1 MVNRLPIRSITL
13 TGALFALGLSALPA
27 LAHDS
32 APAAPTAIPD
42 AVVRQIGLS
51 NASCTP
57 GKAAF
62 SDDGKYLALNVDCGE
77 TRAGRRVWIVDLAA
91 NTATPATPPLGGSDP
106 NGETIVQDGT
116 EVQWAGAT
124 LFVATSMETRAAR
137 RGDPTYWSD
146 RHFSVKPGQAP
157 QALTQR
163 QLPATVKAKFEHPYG
178 RFPVE
183 EVLPDTDNDVVA
195 DGIFRIGKHLAWIS
209 SDANDNVFLRTRTGN
224 GPIRELSRGGWEL
237 TSLQY
242 DPKRL
247 IYPSRNG
254 IIVYDLDA
262 GQPTRITVTHADA
275 RPVAWLASSRKLAY
289 TSTRG
294 CNGKAQPG
302 ARALCIIYLP

>member
-1 MVNRLPIRSITL
+1 MNALSIRPPALAGTLLALATLP
-13 TGALFALGLSALPA
+13 LPA

-77 TRAGRRVWIVDLAA
+77 TRAGRRVWIIDLAA

-106 NGETIVQDGT
+106 NGETIVEDGT
-116 EVQWAGAT
+116 EVLWSGAT
-124 LFVATSMETRAAR
+124 VYITTSMETHGAR
-137 RGDPTYWSD
+137 RGDPAYWD
-146 RHFSVKPGQAP
+146 ERFFSSRPGQAP
-157 QALTQR
+157 QALR
-163 QLPATVKAKFEHPYG
+163 QLPPAVLARFEHPFG

-195 DGIFRIGKHLAWIS
+195 DGVFRIGKHLAWIS
-209 SDANDNVFLRTRTGN
+209 NDANDNVFLRTRTGK

-242 DPKRL
+242 DSNRL

-254 IIVYDLDA
+254 IIVYALDA
-262 GQPTRITVTHADA
+262 GQPTRISFTHADA
-275 RPVAWLASSRKLAY
+275 RPVAWLAAGRKLAY

-294 CNGKAQPG
+294 CDGKAQPG
-302 ARALCIIYLP
+302 KLALCLLNLP

>member
-1 MVNRLPIRSITL
+1 MVNRFPIRNITL
-13 TGALFALGLSALPA
+13 TGALLTLTLPA

-32 APAAPTAIPD
+32 APESPTTIPD

-51 NASCTP
+51 SKDCSP

-62 SDDGKYLALNVDCGE
+62 SDDGKRLALNVDCGE
-77 TRAGRRVWIVDLAA
+77 TRAGRRVWIIDLST

-116 EVQWAGAT
+116 EVQWSGDT

-137 RGDPTYWSD
+137 KGDPTYWAD

-163 QLPATVKAKFEHPYG
+163 QLPATVKAKFEHPFG

-183 EVLPDTDNDVVA
+183 EVLPDTDNNAVV

-209 SDANDNVFLRTRTGN
+209 SDVNDNVFLRTRTGK

-237 TSLQY
+237 SSLQY

-254 IIVYDLDA
+254 IIVFDLDA
-262 GQPTRITVTHADA
+262 GQPTRITFTHADA
-275 RPVAWLASSRKLAY
+275 RPVAWLASGRKLAY

-294 CNGKAQPG
+294 CDGKAQAG
-302 ARALCIIYLP
+302 SRVLCIINLP